1 VDSQSVSDNTVF
13 DHEGPWTE
21 AAYLALTHD
30 GRVEVV
36 DGTLLI
42 GPGPRPR
49 RTRAIERVRA
59 AVSTALPDGL
69 VVRGPLPL
77 RLGPDCVLVPDLII
91 TAARSSAGEEEADD
105 EAGEAEPA
113 AGDAETAALDT
124 AALHTASIDPATVD
138 TAVLDVA
145 VLDAAAAL
153 MVIEVVGC
161 DHGAADRSFKLQLY
175 ARSRIPYSLL
185 LDHDGPFAVADMIIS
200 GRYHE
205 YARAGG
211 EEKLL
216 IEEPFRLELD
226 LAEITAPEPPAP
238 SADPPAPSAGSG
250 SSAESPAEAAPTQAL
265 PVVPTEEP
273 GGPAR
278 PITA

>member
-1 VDSQSVSDNTVF
+1 VVF

-21 AAYLALTHD
+21 AAYLALRHD

-42 GPGPRPR
+42 GPNARPR
-49 RTRAIERVRA
+49 RRRAIERVRA
-59 AVSTALPDGL
+59 AVAAALPDGL
-69 VVRGPLPL
+69 VVRGPVPL

-91 TAARSSAGEEEADD
+91 TAAPPSNGAVDGDEADD
-105 EAGEAEPA
+105 SRDESPGEAGEKAD
-113 AGDAETAALDT
+113 DADTAVLETTALETTALETAALE
-124 AALHTASIDPATVD
+124 
-138 TAVLDVA
+138 TAVV
-145 VLDAAAAL
+145 DAAAAL
-153 MVIEVVGC
+153 MVIEVVGS

-175 ARSRIPYSLL
+175 ARSRIPYSVL
-185 LDHDGPFAVADMIIS
+185 LDHDGPFAVADMIIG

-226 LAEITAPEPPAP
+226 LAEITAPEPP
-238 SADPPAPSAGSG
+238 DPPESSANA
-250 SSAESPAEAAPTQAL
+250 SAESSADAAQTQAL
-265 PVVPTEEP
+265 PVVPTE
-273 GGPAR
+273 
-278 PITA
+278 

>member
-1 VDSQSVSDNTVF
+1 MERSLF

-21 AAYLALTHD
+21 AAYLTLKHD

-42 GPGPRPR
+42 GPNARPR
-49 RTRAIERVRA
+49 RARTIERVRA
-59 AVSTALPDGL
+59 AVSAVLPDGL
-69 VVRGPLPL
+69 VVRGPVPL
-77 RLGPDCVLVPDLII
+77 RLGLDCVLVPDLIV
-91 TAARSSAGEEEADD
+91 TAAPTEESTGD
-105 EAGEAEPA
+105 EP
-113 AGDAETAALDT
+113 AGDAE
-124 AALHTASIDPATVD
+124 PV
-138 TAVLDVA
+138 

-153 MVIEVVGC
+153 LVIEVVGS

-185 LDHDGPFAVADMIIS
+185 LDHDGPFAVADMIIG

-211 EEKLL
+211 DETLL

-226 LAEITAPEPPAP
+226 LAEVTAPEPA
-238 SADPPAPSAGSG
+238 PPAT
-250 SSAESPAEAAPTQAL
+250 SPAEGPPTQTL
-265 PVVPTEEP
+265 PVIPTEGP
-273 GGPAR
+273 GVKA
-278 PITA
+278 